1 MSTQDPTTTARYN
14 TVAIILHWVMA
25 IAIILMLA
33 SGLSME
39 YLEMAKSLKFKMM
52 QWHKALG
59 LLLLAALAL
68 RILWRLTHKPPA
80 LPASIKGLEL
90 TAAKTGHVALYV
102 LMFAVPMAGWA
113 MVSSSSY
120 AFPTQIFGL
129 FVWPHIPGLAE
140 NDAVNGAARTA
151 HWILAWAL
159 VTTVLGHIAAVV
171 KHAVVDREN
180 LLTRM
185 LPACKACAS
194 KKTAD
199 KPE

>member
-1 MSTQDPTTTARYN
+1 MTTQHAISDARYN

-59 LLLLAALAL
+59 LLLLAAFVL
-68 RILWRLTHKPPA
+68 RVVWRLTHKPPA

-90 TAAKTGHVALYV
+90 TAAKAGHIALYV
-102 LMFAVPMAGWA
+102 LMCAVPLAGWA

-120 AFPTQIFGL
+120 AFPTQIFGW
-129 FVWPHIPGLAE
+129 FVWPHIPGIADNE
-140 NDAVNGAARTA
+140 AVNGAARYA

-159 VTTVLGHIAAVV
+159 AATVLGHIAAVI

-185 LPACKACAS
+185 LPACKACAV
-194 KKTAD
+194 KKTPD